1 MGRYGLPDSNITKKA
16 LATALKDLMQTQPFE
31 KVSVGEICEACE
43 LNRKSFYYHFKDK
56 YDLVEWIFHSEFIA
70 TVSAAKVTDRW
81 SFVRTLCDYFYRE
94 RAFYSKLLR
103 LTGQN
108 SFRQYF
114 SEYLF
119 QIVEPFLRPRIPLE
133 TQQNE
138 NYRFFVSFISDAVF
152 VAIFRW
158 LEEGP
163 KTPPE
168 EFVHRLQF
176 IAETI
181 EGAAY
186 SSLNEKKSAGSIPL
200 Q

>member
-1 MGRYGLPDSNITKKA
+1 MSDSNITKKA

-31 KVSVGEICEACE
+31 MVSVGEICEACE

-70 TVSAAKVTDRW
+70 TVSAGKVTDRW

-119 QIVEPFLRPRIPLE
+119 QIVEHAFHWRRSRTKTTVFLFP
-133 TQQNE
+133 
-138 NYRFFVSFISDAVF
+138 
-152 VAIFRW
+152 
-158 LEEGP
+158 
-163 KTPPE
+163 
-168 EFVHRLQF
+168 
-176 IAETI
+176 
-181 EGAAY
+181 
-186 SSLNEKKSAGSIPL
+186 SSAMPCLSLSSAGWRKVPKPRRRNLYTGCNSSPRPSKAL
-200 Q
+200 LTAA

>member
-1 MGRYGLPDSNITKKA
+1 MGRYGLSDSNITKKA

-81 SFVRTLCDYFYRE
+81 SFVRTLCDYFYLE
-94 RAFYSKLLR
+94 RAFYSNLLR

-138 NYRFFVSFISDAVF
+138 N
-152 VAIFRW
+152 
-158 LEEGP
+158 
-163 KTPPE
+163 
-168 EFVHRLQF
+168 
-176 IAETI
+176 
-181 EGAAY
+181 
-186 SSLNEKKSAGSIPL
+186 
-200 Q
+200 

>member
-1 MGRYGLPDSNITKKA
+1 MSDSNITKKA

-186 SSLNEKKSAGSIPL
+186 SSLNEKKSAGGIPL